1 MSILGGMQGHTG
13 GVGIIF
19 MCSSTDGGFEKINL
33 TIKVDSL
40 FDGLFIDKMK
50 LKNILDLF

>member
-19 MCSSTDGGFEKINL
+19 MCSSTDGGVVEEIDMEKLHNFGWRHSGDI
-33 TIKVDSL
+33 IKFKDVVE
-40 FDGLFIDKMK
+40 K
-50 LKNILDLF
+50 